1 MLTCAVVFDPHGMY
15 CLNYTDVFREQMISY
30 VQDMSQPQ
38 YTETLQKTIEKE
50 EVGLFFNLCVL
61 L

>member
-1 MLTCAVVFDPHGMY
+1 
-15 CLNYTDVFREQMISY
+15 MISY

-50 EVGLFFNLCVL
+50 EVGLFFSLCK
-61 L
+61 